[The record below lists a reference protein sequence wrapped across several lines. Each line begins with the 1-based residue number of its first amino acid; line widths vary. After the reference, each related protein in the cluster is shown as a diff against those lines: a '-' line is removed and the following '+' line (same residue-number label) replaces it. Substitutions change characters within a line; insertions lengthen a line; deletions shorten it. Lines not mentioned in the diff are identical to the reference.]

1 MQSCTMNTYNDAEA
15 QEISKQ
21 IAVEVALLIHIEE
34 ALRIALDWGTGRRGN
49 IRKLSTLRFVARS
62 FERHL
67 ARVRALSEF
76 GGYMHLIAARM
87 PQLGEKIEM
96 LRRTRDELHVHLEKM
111 LLEMEHCAT
120 DDAAA
125 FEAICGELENYLGE
139 LASHAQQEADLLQQ
153 CFADAEGGSG

>member
-1 MQSCTMNTYNDAEA
+1 MECCIAKIYDDAKA
-15 QEISKQ
+15 QEIGKQ

-34 ALRIALDWGTGRRGN
+34 AFRIALNWNTGERGN

-76 GGYMHLIAARM
+76 GGYMHLVTARK
-87 PQLGEKIEM
+87 PQLSEKIQT
-96 LRRTRDELHVHLEKM
+96 LRQTRDELHVHLEKM

-120 DDAAA
+120 DDATA
-125 FEAICGELENYLGE
+125 FEAICVELENYLGE
-139 LASHAQQEADLLQQ
+139 LASHAQQEAELLQQ
-153 CFADAEGGSG
+153 GFADPEGGSG